1 MAHLTNN
8 RFSYLMKGARK
19 LAVTAEVDIATTFK
33 NKRFVTPRLDA
44 NNSPK
49 YHDADTDNWYLR
61 D

>member
-1 MAHLTNN
+1 
-8 RFSYLMKGARK
+8 MKGARK